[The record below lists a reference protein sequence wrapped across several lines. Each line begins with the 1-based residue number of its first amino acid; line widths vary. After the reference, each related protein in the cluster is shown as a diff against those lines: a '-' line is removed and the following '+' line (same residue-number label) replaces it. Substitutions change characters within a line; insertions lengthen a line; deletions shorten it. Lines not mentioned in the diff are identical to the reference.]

1 MRHSLSLLIAST
13 LFLTLT
19 QAAYPPPEPITG
31 TIPGSV
37 NSTLDPGLIRRASD
51 DKLFLYT
58 TPNDLT
64 VFTASSL
71 FGPWTQE
78 PNTALYNHNDLGP
91 GNHGA
96 PAMYRIGESYYLY
109 FNGHNDSANPTP
121 GQDGLIGVA
130 TSSTLEPGSWDV
142 KGYLDILWREKY
154 NILDATVLMQEN
166 QNFLGFGSYQ
176 DGVFSIP
183 LADLPITI
191 APNANNEVNW
201 LAFNGTANET
211 KNGRMDVEGS
221 YLFQHG
227 DYYYLFFSSGE
238 CCKRSGDDVND
249 PSTWSWGTA
258 GEVYKVFVC
267 RSQNLSGG
275 FVDRDGRDC
284 VHESGGTEV
293 LASHDN
299 VWAPGGQGVLQDD
312 EVGGVI
318 LYYHYGELS
327 GSDGSPPF

>member
-1 MRHSLSLLIAST
+1 
-13 LFLTLT
+13 
-19 QAAYPPPEPITG
+19 
-31 TIPGSV
+31 
-37 NSTLDPGLIRRASD
+37 
-51 DKLFLYT
+51 
-58 TPNDLT
+58 
-64 VFTASSL
+64 
-71 FGPWTQE
+71 
-78 PNTALYNHNDLGP
+78 
-91 GNHGA
+91 
-96 PAMYRIGESYYLY
+96 MYRIGETYYLY
-109 FNGHNDSANPTP
+109 FNGHNASANPTP

-130 TSSTLEPGSWDV
+130 TSTTLEPGSWDV
-142 KGYLDILWREKY
+142 KGYLDVTWREKY
-154 NILDATVLMQEN
+154 NILDATVLLQEE
-166 QNFLGFGSYQ
+166 QNTLGFGSYQ
-176 DGVFSIP
+176 DGIFTIP
-183 LADLPITI
+183 LANPPTAI

-221 YLFQHG
+221 YLFRHG
-227 DYYYLFFSSGE
+227 DFYYLFFSSGE

-299 VWAPGGQGVLQDD
+299 IWAPGGQGVLQDD
-312 EVGGVI
+312 AVGGVI
-318 LYYHYGELS
+318 LYYHYGE
-327 GSDGSPPF
+327 SPKLDASSRF